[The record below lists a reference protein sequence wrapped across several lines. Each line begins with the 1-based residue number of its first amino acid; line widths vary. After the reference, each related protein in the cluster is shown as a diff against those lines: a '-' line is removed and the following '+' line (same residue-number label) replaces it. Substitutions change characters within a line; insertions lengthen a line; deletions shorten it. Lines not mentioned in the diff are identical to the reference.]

1 MENVNIKTGGEE
13 HVTDS
18 KQKFNLND
26 VLNGT
31 VVLPFEEEIGVLQ
44 IALENFCE
52 IYEDCIYHE
61 SDENP
66 ILKRTFQHCALKLY
80 LLENKVLNKTIN
92 LLKNEIDKTQDENK
106 KIEYQSLL
114 KNYNELLEGNEDVL
128 DYITKQHA
136 DMMWFVIN

>member
-1 MENVNIKTGGEE
+1 MINVNIKSGGEE

-31 VVLPFEEEIGVLQ
+31 VVLTFEEELSVIQKAV
-44 IALENFCE
+44 ENIRE
-52 IYEDCIYHE
+52 IHEDCKYV

-66 ILKRTFQHCALKLY
+66 ILKGTLQFSSLIWHM
-80 LLENKVLNKTIN
+80 LLNKVYNKAIN

-106 KIEYQSLL
+106 KIEYKNLL
-114 KNYNELLEGNEDVL
+114 KDYNEYLERSEEVL
-128 DYITKQHA
+128 DNLNKQHA
-136 DMMWFVIN
+136 DVMWFGID